1 MMLLNPIAGLHLFT
15 RLSQSIERLKSHTSV
30 AGNRVAT
37 AASGR
42 KSPMYIIA
50 KNITGPRLR
59 CEALMVDK
67 KTYTAWPPEAADG
80 WRRAYKFRD
89 RLKAEVVRL
98 ELDPMGTDLKV
109 IEAVYIP

>member
-1 MMLLNPIAGLHLFT
+1 
-15 RLSQSIERLKSHTSV
+15 
-30 AGNRVAT
+30 
-37 AASGR
+37 
-42 KSPMYIIA
+42 MYIIA
-50 KNITGPRLR
+50 RNISGPRLK

-67 KTYTAWPPEAADG
+67 KSFTQWPPTGEDG

-98 ELDPMGTDLKV
+98 ELDPLGERLKV